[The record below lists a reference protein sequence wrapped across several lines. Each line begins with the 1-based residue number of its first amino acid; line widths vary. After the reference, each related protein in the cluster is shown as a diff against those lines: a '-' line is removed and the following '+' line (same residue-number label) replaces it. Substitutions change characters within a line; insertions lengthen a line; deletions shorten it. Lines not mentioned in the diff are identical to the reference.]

1 MASYAEDVKNE
12 LARIFDEDETCN
24 VVELGAL
31 LRVGAKFFD
40 GRADF
45 ENSNA
50 AVSRKVLK
58 LVKKIFPDVRTE
70 VAAIRTK
77 KLRKTMRYVVRI
89 FFPEDKENFLEKI
102 FSHSKRKRNYNVA
115 RLRGAFLAGGSVNRP
130 ESGYRMEISSDVEE
144 VAGFAKKI
152 FERLEF
158 SPRLYE
164 RGEKFV
170 VFLADF
176 DSVCEFLGMV
186 GAEKSIERYESAR
199 NLKDIRISVNRLV
212 NCETANLNAAIDTAQ
227 KQLDDIR
234 LLQSAKIKVRK
245 TLQEAI
251 DIRLKNPE
259 CSVSELAEKMFI
271 TRPGL
276 VYRFRMIHRIAEKIR
291 SETN

>member
-1 MASYAEDVKNE
+1 MPSYAEDVKNE
-12 LARIFDEDETCN
+12 LARIFDEDEICN

-58 LVKKIFPDVRTE
+58 LMKKFFPEVRTE

-130 ESGYRMEISSDVEE
+130 ESFYRMEISSASEE
-144 VAGFAKKI
+144 VARFAKKI

-158 SPRLYE
+158 APRLYE

-170 VFLADF
+170 VFLTDF

-186 GAEKSIERYESAR
+186 GAEKSVERYESAR
-199 NLKDIRISVNRLV
+199 NMKDVRIFVNRLV

-227 KQLDDIR
+227 KQLEDIR
-234 LLQSAKIKVRK
+234 ILQTAKIKVRK
-245 TLQEAI
+245 ILQEAI
-251 DIRLKNPE
+251 DARLENPE
-259 CSVSELAEKMFI
+259 CSVSELAEKIFI

-276 VYRFRMIHRIAEKIR
+276 VYRFRMIHRLAEKIR
-291 SETN
+291 NETN